1 MLVSSLSISIS
12 REGAIAIICVTALL
26 IILLNIFSVYRVRM
40 IPTLLRIIIYS
51 LMAFVVFSAIGTAWI
66 NWFYGLV
73 GFSILSNLFE
83 IVYNF
88 WRCRSVAIE
97 DEQTPEQTQ
106 VAQNQIVLN
115 LVTVVGNEDDV
126 NNREDNDD
134 EGSNVDD
141 PQPNSKL
148 SAKRVQA
155 VHPLREPQPPELTNA
170 PMRDSL

>member
-1 MLVSSLSISIS
+1 MLVSSISIS
-12 REGAIAIICVTALL
+12 NEGAIAIICVTALL
-26 IILLNIFSVYRVRM
+26 IILLNILSVYRVRM
-40 IPTLLRIIIYS
+40 IPTLIRIIIYS
-51 LMAFVVFSAIGTAWI
+51 LMAFIVFSTSGTAWI

-73 GFSILSNLFE
+73 GFSFLSNLFE
-83 IVYNF
+83 IVYHF

-115 LVTVVGNEDDV
+115 LVTVVGNEGDD
-126 NNREDNDD
+126 NSGEDRDD

-141 PQPNSKL
+141 PRPNSKR
-148 SAKRVQA
+148 SANRVQA
-155 VHPLREPQPPELTNA
+155 VHPLREPQPPELPNA